1 MEIVA
6 YSILAA
12 FDLLLICIAVIV
24 VVRVRHRILTT
35 SESSKRDRE
44 I

>member
-12 FDLLLICIAVIV
+12 FDLLLICVAIVMVI
-24 VVRVRHRILTT
+24 RVRNRM
-35 SESSKRDRE
+35 
-44 I
+44 